1 MHDLDDVRIF
11 ERVVALKS
19 FTTAA
24 KTLSL
29 PKSTVSRAVG
39 RLEATV
45 GVRLI
50 NRTTRDFALTPA
62 GEILAA
68 RCIQPLSELSASVD
82 YVRGLSQPLR
92 GPLRISCGVAWGYH
106 ILADQLPEFVRAYPL
121 IDVQVDVTSR
131 VTDLVGDR
139 IDVAI
144 RMGAIPDSSIV
155 AVRLGSMSRLLCA
168 APAYLK
174 GRSAPRDPQDLT
186 MHDVIEM
193 PGSDGRSRT
202 LAFAREDR
210 TAEVKIRPR
219 LTINDALAIHR
230 LVKSGV
236 GISVI
241 SNYLC
246 VPDIKKGTLIHLLR
260 DWILPPVDVS
270 LVFPSKKEL
279 SPVVRAFVEFMKS
292 ANGPNAV
299 WRDHLL
305 PSGSPPMRRSNHD
318 RRRPASR

>member
-1 MHDLDDVRIF
+1 MHDLDDLRIF

-24 KTLSL
+24 KALCL

-39 RLEATV
+39 RLEARV

-50 NRTTRDFALTPA
+50 NRTTREFALTAP

-68 RCIQPLSELSASVD
+68 RCGQPLSDLSDAID
-82 YVRGLSQPLR
+82 YVGGLRQPPR
-92 GPLRISCGVAWGYH
+92 GPLRISCGVAWGYY
-106 ILADQLPEFVRAYPL
+106 ILADQLPAFVRAYPL
-121 IDVQVDVTSR
+121 IEVRIDVTSR

-139 IDVAI
+139 VDVAI
-144 RMGAIPDSSIV
+144 RMGPIPDSSLV
-155 AVRLGSMSRLLCA
+155 TVRLGSMSRLLCA

-174 GRSAPRDPQDLT
+174 SRSPPQDPKSLAV
-186 MHDVIEM
+186 HDVIEM
-193 PGSDGRSRT
+193 PGTDGRPRT
-202 LAFAREDR
+202 LAFTRENQL
-210 TAEVKIRPR
+210 AEIKIRPR
-219 LTINDALAIHR
+219 IEVNDALAIYR

-236 GISVI
+236 GMGVI

-246 VPDIKKGTLIHLLR
+246 VPDIEMGTLIHLLP
-260 DWILPPVDVS
+260 DWKSPPVDVS
-270 LVFPSKKEL
+270 LVFPSKREL

-299 WRDHLL
+299 WRDQLL
-305 PSGSPPMRRSNHD
+305 PSGPPPMRKQAARHL
-318 RRRPASR
+318 RK